1 MSSQPQGSE
10 TSASTGYQAQ
20 ATPQA
25 QAGGNPLDQLSPE
38 KAVAA
43 AFAGGF
49 VVARLLKKLRG

>member
-1 MSSQPQGSE
+1 MSWQPQSSDSS
-10 TSASTGYQAQ
+10 TSGGYQAQ
-20 ATPQA
+20 AAPQP

-49 VVARLLKKLRG
+49 VVARILKKLRG